1 MKDND
6 NVLNYNIWSAGEYE
20 NNPEIFYGNPIT
32 SRICANEWS
41 IIGEQGIKLTKKN
54 SSESYVRIYHNQS
67 FIDKTVTASATIKT
81 YNSAAYL
88 YLVEANSS
96 SIIQSRSVFVPANS
110 VSNVNV
116 SLVSGSNNTRFGVQF
131 NIVEDTGSINID
143 NIKLIQS

>member
-20 NNPEIFYGNPIT
+20 NNPEIFYGNPII
-32 SRICANEWS
+32 SRICTNEWS

-67 FIDKTVTASATIKT
+67 FINKTVTASATIKT

-88 YLVEANSS
+88 YLFEANSS
-96 SIIQSRSVFVPANS
+96 GFIQSRSVFVPANS
-110 VSNVNV
+110 VSKVNV